1 MPNSKGMKQKTVD
14 GVTFLEGTENIYRDL
29 GFPEAE
35 SVNLLARA
43 ELMMTI
49 EKTIKEKGLTQSE
62 AAKLLGVSQPR
73 LSDLY
78 KGKLEKFTID
88 MLVKWLSKLGKQVTI
103 SVTDQDVA

>member
-49 EKTIKEKGLTQSE
+49 EKAIKEKGLTQSE
-62 AAKLLGVSQPR
+62 QVVELRRCLTAKTVRFVQREAREVHHRHAS
-73 LSDLY
+73 
-78 KGKLEKFTID
+78 E
-88 MLVKWLSKLGKQVTI
+88 
-103 SVTDQDVA
+103 VAI